1 MLEEITRQIEGH
13 TICALGD
20 AAAWPVQVI
29 LVRMCVLLLC
39 RMCVWWLAV
48 PSGLVQSVDRR
59 FEYTSYN
66 TDSTPTRTL
75 TKQGLIRRFKHVVD
89 ERIEKPEAY
98 DPSKYFQVGSVLRQ
112 ENRIKIE
119 YIYVYVKF

>member
-1 MLEEITRQIEGH
+1 M
-13 TICALGD
+13 
-20 AAAWPVQVI
+20 
-29 LVRMCVLLLC
+29 
-39 RMCVWWLAV
+39 
-48 PSGLVQSVDRR
+48 
-59 FEYTSYN
+59 YTSYN

-98 DPSKYFQVGSVLRQ
+98 DPSKYFQVGSVLQQ

-119 YIYVYVKF
+119 YIYMYM